1 MSISLMSG
9 STCNCF
15 VPIIDILY
23 SQSILIFV
31 SNYLIILSSRLWKC
45 WSLWSACSSFAGCHC
60 TFTRFFPKYTPQ
72 LTGNESISVFLSW
85 HKVLL
90 TFANFYDS
98 FISILPIKCIWSN
111 TIVLVLFFFSY
122 ENIHIIWFCSN
133 WLAMSNSC
141 YNPFVYG
148 LLNVSREWEKGELN
162 VSIKSERKRKKVED
176 FHTLWLNSRNS
187 RMISLSFGF

>member
-1 MSISLMSG
+1 MSLSLMSG
-9 STCNCF
+9 STCNCCI
-15 VPIIDILY
+15 PIIYIPY
-23 SQSILIFV
+23 SQNNLVFV
-31 SNYLIILSSRLWKC
+31 SNYLIILSRLWKC
-45 WSLWSACSSFAGCHC
+45 WSLWPACSSFAGCHC
-60 TFTRFFPKYTPQ
+60 TFTRFFPKYT
-72 LTGNESISVFLSW
+72 LLSTGNESISVFLSW
-85 HKVLL
+85 YRILL
-90 TFANFYDS
+90 SFANLYDC

>member
-1 MSISLMSG
+1 MYISLMSG

-85 HKVLL
+85 HRVLL
-90 TFANFYDS
+90 TFANFYDC
-98 FISILPIKCIWSN
+98 FISILPIKYIWSN
-111 TIVLVLFFFSY
+111 DIVLVLFLFQ
-122 ENIHIIWFCSN
+122 
-133 WLAMSNSC
+133 
-141 YNPFVYG
+141 
-148 LLNVSREWEKGELN
+148 
-162 VSIKSERKRKKVED
+162 
-176 FHTLWLNSRNS
+176 LWKYPYHMVL
-187 RMISLSFGF
+187 